1 MKLNN
6 FLGFLFTL
14 LAILVIIYG
23 AILEI
28 AKPFSIESNCD
39 GYSLFLFPDQD
50 KVDTEVGKGT
60 LVKLRAIN
68 AGSFGDSYEI
78 SLNGPEWAVIK
89 PESFG
94 LKSEEAKTLF
104 LYVSPS
110 LGTEGKYNIEINV
123 KSKCVSES
131 QKIEVGVLKE

>member
-23 AILEI
+23 GILEI
-28 AKPFSIESNCD
+28 AKPFSIEGKCD

-89 PESFG
+89 PESFS

-104 LYVSPS
+104 LYVSPG
-110 LGTEGKYNIEINV
+110 LGTEGKYNIEINI

>member
-28 AKPFSIESNCD
+28 AKPFSIEGNCD
-39 GYSLFLFPDQD
+39 GYSFFLFPDQN
-50 KVDTEVGKGT
+50 KVDTQVGKGT

-68 AGSFGDSYEI
+68 AGSFGDSYEVF
-78 SLNGPEWAVIK
+78 LNGPEWAIIK
-89 PESFG
+89 PEFFS

-104 LYVSPS
+104 LYVSPG
-110 LGTEGKYNIEINV
+110 LETEGKYEIEINV

-131 QKIEVGVLKE
+131 QLIEVGVLKE

>member
-6 FLGFLFTL
+6 FLGFFFTI

-23 AILEI
+23 AFWELT
-28 AKPFSIESNCD
+28 KPVSIEGNCD

-50 KVDTEVGKGT
+50 KVDTEVGKGD
-60 LVKLRAIN
+60 LVKLRVIN
-68 AGSFGDSYEI
+68 AGSFGDNYKV

-89 PESFG
+89 PESFS

-104 LYVSPS
+104 LYVSPI
-110 LGTEGKYNIEINV
+110 LGTEGKYDIEINV
-123 KSKCVSES
+123 ESKCVNES
-131 QKIEVGVLKE
+131 QKVEVGVLKK